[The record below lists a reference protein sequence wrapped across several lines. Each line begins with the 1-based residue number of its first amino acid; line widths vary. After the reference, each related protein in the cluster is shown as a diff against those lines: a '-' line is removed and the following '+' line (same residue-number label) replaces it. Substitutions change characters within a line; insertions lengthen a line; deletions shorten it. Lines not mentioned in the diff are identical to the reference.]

1 MLWGD
6 NMAKKKKKR
15 DGGVIRGWQL
25 HHLTFTKEQ
34 IESIHPGLAG
44 KPLIFTGTVKID
56 HSGRFKPGTH
66 MRSSLIVR
74 MDQVLGKLSEG
85 IYLVE
90 TLNTF
95 YVLEGPGNSDV
106 LPDLGN
112 GVLSIFY

>member
-1 MLWGD
+1 
-6 NMAKKKKKR
+6 MAKKKKKR

-25 HHLTFTKEQ
+25 HNLTFTKERMAEAEKLYGQ
-34 IESIHPGLAG
+34 KVL
-44 KPLIFTGTVKID
+44 PLIFTGTVKID
-56 HSGRFKPGTH
+56 HSGRFKPGNH

-74 MDQVLGKLSEG
+74 MDKVLGKLSDG

-90 TLNTF
+90 TLNTL
-95 YVLEGPGNSDV
+95 YVLEGPGDSDV